1 MIDRHHGGMTDL
13 RRLLIPGAL
22 IAVPVIFAAGS
33 IALAQTPP
41 SPQIPTKP
49 VVVQL
54 APSAEPSAP
63 AAPQPMT
70 PVVPVPAPA
79 PAPAPVPAPAP
90 APQVG
95 DDDDDD
101 DDGGDDD

>member
-1 MIDRHHGGMTDL
+1 MTDL

-33 IALAQTPP
+33 IALAQMPP
-41 SPQIPTKP
+41 APQIPTKP

-54 APSAEPSAP
+54 APTAEPSVP
-63 AAPQPMT
+63 AAPQPTT
-70 PVVPVPAPA
+70 PVVPAPA
-79 PAPAPVPAPAP
+79 PAPAPVPEPAPAP

-101 DDGGDDD
+101 GGDDDD